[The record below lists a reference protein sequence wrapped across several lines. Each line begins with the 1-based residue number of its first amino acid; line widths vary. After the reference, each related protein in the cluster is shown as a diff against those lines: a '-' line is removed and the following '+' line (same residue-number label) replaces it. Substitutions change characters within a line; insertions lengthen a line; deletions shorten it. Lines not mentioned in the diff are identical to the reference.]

1 MNKLNTCINSFIVRK
16 SYRKGL
22 TIMQMAKLSSKGQ
35 VTIPSAIR
43 QSLNLKAGDT
53 LVWDIKENDTITVR
67 RVKPVDIEYLSAL
80 SDTLSEWNSEED
92 ETAYHDL

>member
-1 MNKLNTCINSFIVRK
+1 MNKLNTSINSFIVRM

-22 TIMQMAKLSSKGQ
+22 TIMQIAKLSSKGQ
-35 VTIPSAIR
+35 ITIPSAIR
-43 QSLNLKAGDT
+43 QSLHLKSGDT

-67 RVKPVDIEYLSAL
+67 RVKPVDIEYLNAL

>member
-1 MNKLNTCINSFIVRK
+1 
-16 SYRKGL
+16 
-22 TIMQMAKLSSKGQ
+22 MQMAKLSSKGQ